1 MTTRPT
7 LATWFTQSILTA
19 CSVVTIAATTAS
31 GQASAPTAPDSNA
44 VRPEIA
50 TPAVGDSIPS
60 SGAVEPPIAQAAPP
74 IAASDSIAPP
84 HLDYERFFD
93 RFLGQR
99 ADSLHVATV
108 SHLSFER
115 DRARFTLEEGELR
128 LFTPVEGRVCGLVFV
143 GKGSFSLAP
152 PTAIERDQMKRFLGT
167 TSLEGPFHTLVLV
180 FADDTREEL
189 TRGLVFRSARGSPV
203 ASSTLQDCLKYMSD
217 DKQKWLDAG
226 VARPFLEGRRSDYFF
241 ALIDRAQGERLF
253 YEVDPHVT
261 EAVTLYHEPR
271 FRHVGLKRVFR
282 RDPVCRFTRAGAD
295 SVAVHDVH
303 SALRVGG
310 YRLDCRIAENL
321 DFTAKAELRC
331 QAVEDRVRWMRFT
344 LAEELVVDSVAW
356 SDGRPARFFK
366 GKDSPQL
373 WVSAERPLT
382 LGDSAALAIAY
393 HGRLIE
399 RIGDWMF
406 VGSSIGWYPQPESW
420 PRAPIDVTFH
430 APSQYLLASVGER
443 VSAETR
449 GRVTVSRW
457 VSRRPIRNATFVMGV
472 FDERPIET
480 AGAPPASVL
489 LMTGMRDS
497 ISWVSIGDR
506 SFRMGGKMD
515 KGVAEDAGRALVF
528 FQSVFGP
535 PSPPR
540 IRVVEIPALG
550 GEAFPGIVRLTWTPF
565 MGPNAGAEDAVFRAH
580 EIAHQWWGVDVDF
593 ATYRDQW
600 LSEGF
605 AQYSALWYM
614 QAGRKDNRSYFAVLD
629 QWQDEILAQG
639 RQRPSGAAPLGPV
652 WLGGRAATVESPND
666 YQLAVY
672 KKGAWV
678 LHMLRNM
685 LLDMKT
691 MDDEKF
697 TSLMRD
703 FYARYAGGSASTE
716 DFRRVAQRYAG
727 EDLGW
732 FFDQWVYR
740 ADIPTYRFA
749 SRTERTPEGKYK
761 VTCRVEQRD
770 VPAGFHMPVPIRIDF
785 ADGRFTWTR
794 ILVQSPTAEFELP
807 LMDLAPKAIVFNDL
821 QSVLCRVEPMKW

>member
-1 MTTRPT
+1 VSSPPTRAAL
-7 LATWFTQSILTA
+7 LARCVLAVCFA
-19 CSVVTIAATTAS
+19 VAIAATTAS
-31 GQASAPTAPDSNA
+31 GQPAAPATPDSGA

-50 TPAVGDSIPS
+50 PPAAGDSTAAI
-60 SGAVEPPIAQAAPP
+60 QAAERPTTPVERP
-74 IAASDSIAPP
+74 IAASDSVALPS
-84 HLDYERFFD
+84 LDYGTFFD

-99 ADSLHVATV
+99 SDSLHVATV

-128 LFTPVEGRVCGLVFV
+128 LCTPVEGRVCGLVFI
-143 GKGSFSLAP
+143 GKGSFALTP
-152 PTAIERDQMKRFLGT
+152 PTAIEREQMKRFLGT
-167 TSLEGPFHTLVLV
+167 PSLECAFRTLVLV
-180 FADDTREEL
+180 FADDTREAL
-189 TRGLVFRSARGSPV
+189 TGGLTFRSARGTPI
-203 ASSTLQDCLKYMSD
+203 ASVTLQDCLKYLSD
-217 DKQKWLDAG
+217 DKKKWLDAG

-253 YEVDPHVT
+253 FEVDPHVT

-271 FRHVGLKRVFR
+271 YRHVGLKRVFR
-282 RDPVCRFTRAGAD
+282 RDPVCRFTRMGAD
-295 SVAVHDVH
+295 SVADRDVQ
-303 SALRVGG
+303 SALRVRG

-321 DFTAKAELRC
+321 DFSARADLRC
-331 QAVEDRVRWMRFT
+331 EAVEDGVRWMRFS

-373 WVSAERPLT
+373 WVSAERALA
-382 LGDSAALAIAY
+382 LGDSATLTLAY
-393 HGRLIE
+393 HGRLIQ
-399 RIGDWMF
+399 RIGDWML
-406 VGSSIGWYPQPESW
+406 VGSSIGWYPQLEGW
-420 PRAPIDVTFH
+420 PRAAIDVTFH

-443 VSAETR
+443 VSTETR

-457 VSRRPIRNATFVMGV
+457 VSERPIRNATFVMGV
-472 FDERPIET
+472 FDDRPIEI
-480 AGAPPASVL
+480 AGVPPASVL
-489 LMTGMRDS
+489 MMTGMRDS
-497 ISWVSIGDR
+497 LSWVSIGNR
-506 SFRMGGKMD
+506 TFRMGGKMD

-528 FQSVFGP
+528 FQSLFGP

-614 QAGRKDNRSYFAVLD
+614 QAGRKDNHGYFAVLD

-639 RQRPSGAAPLGPV
+639 RQRPAGAAPLGPV

-666 YQLAVY
+666 FQLAVY

-697 TSLMRD
+697 SSLMRD
-703 FYARYAGGSASTE
+703 FYARYAGGAASTE

-732 FFDQWVYR
+732 FFDQWVYG
-740 ADIPTYRFA
+740 ADVPTYRFA

-770 VPAGFHMPVPIRIDF
+770 VPAGFRMPVPIRVDF

-821 QSVLCRVEPMKW
+821 QSVLCRMEPTKW

>member
-1 MTTRPT
+1 MTRPFAHLPT
-7 LATWFTQSILTA
+7 PSALLAPGVLAA
-19 CSVVTIAATTAS
+19 CLAIAIAATAACA
-31 GQASAPTAPDSNA
+31 Q
-44 VRPEIA
+44 
-50 TPAVGDSIPS
+50 PAGGDSIPAAAAAES
-60 SGAVEPPIAQAAPP
+60 PTAPSDSVAPP
-74 IAASDSIAPP
+74 LA
-84 HLDYERFFD
+84 DYEAFFD

-99 ADSLHVATV
+99 PDSLHVAEV
-108 SHLSFER
+108 AHLSFER
-115 DRARFTLEEGELR
+115 DGARFTLEEGELR
-128 LFTPVEGRVCGLVFV
+128 LCTPVGGRVCAMIFV
-143 GKGSFSLAP
+143 GRGTFALTP
-152 PTAIERDQMKRFLGT
+152 PTAIERDQMKRFYGT
-167 TSLEGPFHTLVLV
+167 PSLERAFSALVLV

-189 TRGLVFRSARGSPV
+189 TRGLSFRAARGVPV
-203 ASSTLQDCLKYMSD
+203 TSVTLQECLKYMSD
-217 DKQKWLDAG
+217 EKKKWLDAG

-241 ALIDRAQGERLF
+241 ALIDCVAGERLF
-253 YEVDPHVT
+253 FEVDPHMT

-271 FRHVGLKRVFR
+271 YRHVGLKRVFR
-282 RDPVCRFTRAGAD
+282 RDAVCRFARAGAD
-295 SVAVHDVH
+295 SVADRDVRP
-303 SALRVGG
+303 ALEVRG
-310 YRLDCRIAENL
+310 YRLDCRIVENL
-321 DFTAKAELRC
+321 DFSATAELRC
-331 QAVEDRVRWMRFT
+331 EAAEDQVRWMRLT
-344 LAEELVVDSVAW
+344 LAEELAVDSVAW

-373 WVSAERPLT
+373 WVSAERPLARGESAT
-382 LGDSAALAIAY
+382 LRVAY
-393 HGRLIE
+393 HGRLIQ

-406 VGSSIGWYPQPESW
+406 VESAIGWYPQPESW
-420 PRAPIDVTFH
+420 PRAPIDVTFR

-443 VSAETR
+443 VTSETR

-457 VSRRPIRNATFVMGV
+457 VSERPIRNATFVIGV
-472 FDERPIET
+472 FDERPIEV

-489 LMTGMRDS
+489 MMTGMRDS
-497 ISWVSIGDR
+497 ISWINIGER
-506 SFRMGGKMD
+506 RFRMGGKMD

-528 FQSVFGP
+528 FQSLFGP

-550 GEAFPGIVRLTWTPF
+550 GEAFPGIVRFTWTPF

-629 QWQDEILAQG
+629 QWQDEILAQK

-652 WLGGRAATVESPND
+652 WLGGRAATVEAPSD
-666 YQLAVY
+666 YELAVY

-685 LLDMKT
+685 LLDIKT
-691 MDDEKF
+691 MDDERF
-697 TSLMRD
+697 ASLMRD
-703 FYARYAGGSASTE
+703 FYARYAGRSASTE

-740 ADIPTYRFA
+740 ADVPTYRFA
-749 SRTERTPEGKYK
+749 SRTQRTPEGKYQ

-770 VPAGFHMPVPIRIDF
+770 VPADFRMPVPIRIDF
-785 ADGRFTWTR
+785 EDGRFTWVR

-807 LMDLAPKAIVFNDL
+807 LMDLAPKAMVFNDL
-821 QSVLCRVEPMKW
+821 ESVLCRVENVKW